1 MRLDNYSSNQTLPT
15 MASGFPV
22 DTARLTD
29 DLYEAV
35 NGKWAEQATIPGD
48 HSSTGG
54 FMDLVDNI
62 EHTLMSDFD
71 DLLSGKLT
79 PANPEMAEFKKLYTL
94 ALDFDQRET
103 NGVAPLKPYLAKIEA
118 LTDFSDLNAH
128 LAEWFLTDLP
138 TPVDISVEPD
148 MKDTSNY
155 ALYLDA
161 PSLILPDKTY
171 YEKDNP
177 AAKQLMP
184 VFTATATKVLVL
196 AGYTEARAQEIVEQA
211 KAFDAQIAPH
221 VKSAEESADYV
232 KMYNPFPLADI
243 DAKIDNL
250 DLTGTIKQLINDVP
264 DQVILPQPTFFDAAN
279 DLLTPANFVNLKSWM
294 LVNTALSATG
304 ALTED
309 FRQIGGTYRRALS
322 GQKEAR
328 SQKKAAYYLA
338 TGTFGQVVGD
348 YYGRKYFGEA
358 AKADVREMVL
368 KMARVYQNR
377 LKTNDWLSTATSQK
391 AIVKLQK
398 LTIKVGYPDEIDP
411 LYSKFKIDETVSLFE
426 NLQNITEIAIKNH
439 FDHWGQPVD
448 RKRWDMSANTVN
460 AYYSPSNNEIV
471 FPAAILQK
479 PFYSLDQPSSANYGG
494 IGAVIAHEISHAF
507 DNNGSQFD
515 EFGNLNNWWTD
526 ADMAHFKDL
535 AQAMIEE
542 FDGIEFAGQKVNGKL
557 TVSENIADAGGLSC
571 ALEAAKS
578 STEIDLKAFFINWAN
593 VWRMKATKEY
603 MQLLLSIDVHAPAK
617 LRANVQVKNLD
628 DYFKTFDVKPTDN
641 MYLAPE
647 KRVKI
652 W

>member
-22 DTARLTD
+22 DTDRLTD

-62 EHTLMSDFD
+62 EHTLMHDFD
-71 DLLSGKLT
+71 DLLAGKLT
-79 PANPEMAEFKKLYTL
+79 PANDEMAEFKKLYTL
-94 ALDFDQRET
+94 ALNFDKREAD
-103 NGVAPLKPYLAKIEA
+103 GVAPLKPYLDKIEN
-118 LTDFSDLNAH
+118 LTDLADLSAH
-128 LAEWFLTDLP
+128 LTEWYLTGLP
-138 TPVDISVEPD
+138 TPVTIGVEPD
-148 MKDTSNY
+148 MKDTDHY

-171 YEKDNP
+171 YAKDNP
-177 AAKQLMP
+177 AAKQLLP
-184 VFTATATKVLVL
+184 IFTSTAEKLL
-196 AGYTEARAQEIVEQA
+196 QLCGYSEDRAKTIVAQA

-232 KMYNPFPLADI
+232 KMYNPFPLADV
-243 DAKIDNL
+243 DAKTSQL
-250 DLTGTIKQLINDVP
+250 DLTGAIKGLINDTP
-264 DQVILPQPTFFDAAN
+264 AQVILPQPTYFDAL
-279 DLLTPANFVNLKSWM
+279 DGLLTPDNFENLKSWM
-294 LVNTALSATG
+294 LVDTVFDGTG
-304 ALTED
+304 ALTEE
-309 FRQIGGTYRRALS
+309 FRQVGGTYRRALS

-348 YYGRKYFGEA
+348 YYGRKYFGEK
-358 AKADVREMVL
+358 AKADVRDMVL
-368 KMARVYQNR
+368 KMTAVYQRR
-377 LKTNDWLSTATSQK
+377 LKTNDWLSAATREK

-411 LYSKFKIDETVSLFE
+411 LYQQFKIDEHASLFE
-426 NLQNITEIAIKNH
+426 NLQQISEIAIKHH
-439 FDHWGQPVD
+439 FGHWGQPVD

-460 AYYSPSNNEIV
+460 AYYSPDNNEIV

-479 PFYSLDQPSSANYGG
+479 PFYSLEQSSSANYGG

-515 EFGNLNNWWTD
+515 EFGNINNWWTD
-526 ADMAHFKDL
+526 SDLAHFKDL
-535 AQAMIEE
+535 AKAMIDE
-542 FDGIEFAGQKVNGKL
+542 FDGIDFAGQKVNGKL

-578 STEIDLKAFFINWAN
+578 ASEIDLKAFFINWAN
-593 VWRMKATKEY
+593 VWRMKATTEY

-628 DYFKTFDVKPTDN
+628 DFYTTFDVKPTDN
-641 MYLAPE
+641 MYLAPD

>member
-22 DTARLTD
+22 DTAKLTD
-29 DLYEAV
+29 DLYDAV

-71 DLLSGKLT
+71 DLLAGKLT

-94 ALDFDQRET
+94 ALDADRR
-103 NGVAPLKPYLAKIEA
+103 NKDGVTPLKPYLAKIEGLKDLA
-118 LTDFSDLNAH
+118 DLNAH
-128 LAEWFLTDLP
+128 LVEWFQTDLP
-138 TPVDISVEPD
+138 TPVDISVEAD

-184 VFTATATKVLVL
+184 VFTTTAVKVLVL
-196 AGYTEARAQEIVEQA
+196 AGYAEDRAKEIVEQA

-232 KMYNPFPLADI
+232 KMYNPFPLADV

-250 DLTGTIKQLINDVP
+250 DLTSTIKGLINDVP
-264 DQVILPQPTFFDAAN
+264 AQVILPQPTYFDAVN
-279 DLLTPANFVNLKSWM
+279 DLLTPANFDNLKSWM
-294 LVNTALSATG
+294 LVNTVLGATG

-309 FRQIGGTYRRALS
+309 FRQVGGTYRRALS

-328 SQKKAAYYLA
+328 SPKKAAYYLA

-377 LKTNDWLSTATSQK
+377 LKSNDWLSTATSEK

-411 LYSKFKIDETVSLFE
+411 LYSKFTIDENASLFE
-426 NLQNITEIAIKNH
+426 NLQNITEIIIKNH
-439 FDHWGQPVD
+439 FGHWGQPVD

-526 ADMAHFKDL
+526 QDLAHFKDL
-535 AQAMIEE
+535 AQAMIDE

-578 STEIDLKAFFINWAN
+578 SSEIDLKAFFINWAN
-593 VWRMKATKEY
+593 VWRMKATTEY

-628 DYFKTFDVKPTDN
+628 DFFKTFDVKPTDN
-641 MYLAPE
+641 MYLAPD